1 MEFMV
6 PYVRDKKSWP
16 RPPDVMYDREWPMRQ
31 ASLLFAG
38 LAYAEPRYVELWRKL
53 PADSDVDEVIRN
65 FFIRQ
70 PALWTVDGKGPALAR
85 TAVPAETVVVESP
98 NKKVQVAVDASE
110 GGLAYRVTLEG
121 RPVVDRSPLGILVD
135 GANLGHGA
143 RLARV
148 ERYSTNTRYPW
159 RGVHAEAVDRS
170 RGARVHLTHASAPAG
185 FVVEVRAF
193 DDAAAFRFVV
203 PGSGRRVP
211 DAASSFRLPAGSTV
225 WYHGARD
232 HYEGLYQRREAAEV
246 PEGDWAGPPLTFR
259 LPDGRGYGSITEAA
273 LHDYA
278 GMMLQAD
285 GQGGFHERLGHA
297 VPASYPYTLRY
308 GEDNAKRLATPA
320 ATVGPITTPWR
331 VVLAGRDLGALVNSD
346 AIPNLAPPPDPKL
359 FPQGVRT
366 AWLRPGRAVWRYLDG
381 GGDCDKVPQGPE
393 RDQCLFPVIKDFSR
407 LAGELGFEHQIV
419 EGMWRRW
426 SDEQLKDLVEFS
438 RQGRVGVWLWVHSK
452 DQHDPTERRRLF
464 QRFHGLGIAGVKV
477 DFLDHEARE
486 VVDHYEAI
494 LKDAAEAQ
502 LLVNFH
508 GANKPT
514 GMERTWPN
522 EMTREGVRGLEY
534 RSTPGWAVHNTT
546 IPFTRF
552 LAGPADYTPVVFG
565 DRRKDTTWAHQ
576 IATAVVFTSPV
587 LVYGGHPQSLLDN
600 PAADAIKSIPSVWDE
615 TRVLPPS
622 AVGELAVYAR
632 RRGGRWFLGV
642 LNGKEPRTLRV
653 PLSFLGKGHYHATL
667 VRDDRVNGAAVQLE
681 QREVS
686 ARDYVDLSLRDGGG
700 FVGRFS
706 R

>member
-1 MEFMV
+1 MEFMA
-6 PYVRDKKSWP
+6 PYIRDKKSWP
-16 RPPDVMYDREWPMRQ
+16 KPPDVMYDREWPMRQ

-38 LAYAEPRYVELWRKL
+38 LAFSEPAYVELWRNL

-70 PALWTVDGKGPALAR
+70 PVLWVEGKRRPGDTV
-85 TAVPAETVVVESP
+85 TVRSP
-98 NKKVQVAVDASE
+98 DKKVEISVDAAE
-110 GGLAYRVTLEG
+110 GLGYRITLDG
-121 RPVVDRSPLGILVD
+121 RPVIETSDLGLLID
-135 GANLGHGA
+135 GANLGRQA
-143 RLARV
+143 RLVRV
-148 ERYSTNTRYPW
+148 ERTATNARYPW
-159 RGVHAEAVDRS
+159 RGVHSEARDRS
-170 RGARVHLTHASAPAG
+170 QGARIHFAHASVPEG

-203 PGSGRRVP
+203 PGTGPRVP
-211 DAASSFRLPAGSTV
+211 DAASAFRLPAGSTV

-232 HYEGLYQRREAAEV
+232 HYEGLYQRRESAEA
-246 PEGDWAGPPLTFR
+246 PEGDWAGPPVTFR

-285 GQGGFHERLGHA
+285 GKGAFRERLGHA

-308 GEDNAKRLATPA
+308 GEENAKRLAAPA
-320 ATVGPITTPWR
+320 AIVGTITTPWR
-331 VVLAGRDLGALVNSD
+331 VVLVGGNLDALVNSD
-346 AIPNLAPPPDPKL
+346 AVHDLAPPPDARL
-359 FPQGVRT
+359 FPQGIRT

-381 GGDCDKVPQGPE
+381 GGDCDKVPQGAE

-426 SDEQLKDLVEFS
+426 TDEQVAELVDES
-438 RQGRVGVWLWVHSK
+438 RRRNVSIWVWVHSK
-452 DQHDPTERRRLF
+452 DQHDPAERRRLF
-464 QRFHGLGIAGVKV
+464 ARLHRLGVAGIKV

-486 VVDHYEAI
+486 VVDLYEAI
-494 LKDAAEAQ
+494 LEDAAESQ
-502 LLVNFH
+502 LLVDFH

-522 EMTREGVRGLEY
+522 EMTREGIRGMEY

-546 IPFTRF
+546 VPFTRF
-552 LAGPADYTPVVFG
+552 LAGGADYTPVVFG

-587 LVYGGHPQSLLDN
+587 LVYGGHPKSLIEN
-600 PAADAIKSIPSVWDE
+600 PAADVIKSIPAVWDE

-622 AVGELAVYAR
+622 AIGEVAVYAR
-632 RRGGRWFLGV
+632 RSGERWFLGV

-653 PLSFLGKGHYHATL
+653 PLSFLGKGRYHATL
-667 VRDDRVNGAAVQLE
+667 VRDDLPNGAAVE
-681 QREVS
+681 MDRRDVT
-686 ARDYVDLSLRDGGG
+686 ARDFVDVPLRDGGG